1 MRELSNK
8 LTIETLENMYLTE
21 LFYQE
26 IYITRDSRLQFDLIH
41 QAVEELIQEYGDTIL
56 TDPEH
61 CILMMRNHMVEI
73 VTQYP
78 NYFVTGELEP
88 LE

>member
-8 LTIETLENMYLTE
+8 LTTETLENMYLTE

-26 IYITRDSRLQFDLIH
+26 INVTRDSRLRFDLIH
-41 QAVEELIQEYGDTIL
+41 QAVEGLIQEYGDTIL

-61 CILMMRNHMVEI
+61 CIIMIRNDIWEI
-73 VTQYP
+73 TTECP
-78 NYFVTGELEP
+78 DYFFTGVMEL